1 METSIPRFR
10 LERTHASIRKVMFDM
25 DVMSV
30 VTIVSFKI
38 LENVSSLMTIP
49 MVISYQKK
57 TYFKNWN
64 RTVCEYKRNLCYL
77 KLTKNVPTGNEVLSP
92 YD

>member
-1 METSIPRFR
+1 
-10 LERTHASIRKVMFDM
+10 M

-64 RTVCEYKRNLCYL
+64 RTVCEYKRRSSMME
-77 KLTKNVPTGNEVLSP
+77 KKSEVPLIAMMR
-92 YD
+92 